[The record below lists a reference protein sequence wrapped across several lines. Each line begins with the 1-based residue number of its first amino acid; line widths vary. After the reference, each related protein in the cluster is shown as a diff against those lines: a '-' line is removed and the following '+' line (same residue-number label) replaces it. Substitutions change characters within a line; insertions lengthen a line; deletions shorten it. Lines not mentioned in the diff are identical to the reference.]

1 MKHLKT
7 LSSILL
13 LAAVA
18 LPAVSMA
25 QDSDRHDDRLTVQ
38 QDRGAGPDHSWHKG
52 DRLPDSYRSNQYVVN
67 DWQSR
72 HLRQPPS
79 GYHWVQVN
87 GDYVLAAIATGVI
100 ADMLLNN

>member
-1 MKHLKT
+1 MNRCQYRGKPLGSGEGNIDHVLPRSRGGKT
-7 LSSILL
+7 SWENCV
-13 LAAVA
+13 LASKDVN
-18 LPAVSMA
+18 S
-25 QDSDRHDDRLTVQ
+25 R
-38 QDRGAGPDHSWHKG
+38 KG